1 MNKKIIIALIMT
13 LSLALLIS
21 GCSNPK
27 DKALVKINDV
37 SITAYDLSQYL
48 PIYGMTIGVDVTTIT
63 DKAKLAE
70 LEAVA
75 LNDLVAMEVIKQY
88 YSEKGQNVIPET
100 KDADLE
106 TFMSQVN
113 SDTATKKFLTDN
125 KITDEYLQNFFLN
138 QYYTT
143 AFFADVNDE
152 IKDPKGDAKKYYDE
166 HIADYSTEQVQ
177 ASHILVKTK
186 AEAEAI
192 MKELV
197 AGADFA
203 ELAKTKSIDTGS
215 GANGGDLGY
224 FKKDAMVAPFAE
236 AAFSTEPGQLSG
248 IVESEFGFH
257 IIKVIDKKTVTS
269 SFEIEQQAILYKIF
283 DVAYKSRI
291 EEIKKTMKVETF

>member
-1 MNKKIIIALIMT
+1 MNKKIIAIIMT

-21 GCSNPK
+21 GCSDPK
-27 DKALVKINDV
+27 EKVLVKINDAN
-37 SITAYDLSQYL
+37 ITAYDLSQYV
-48 PIYGMTIGVDVTTIT
+48 PIYGMTIGVDVTAIT

-70 LEAVA
+70 LEATA
-75 LNDLVAMEVIKQY
+75 LDDLVAMEVIKQY

-106 TFMSQVN
+106 TFMTQVN
-113 SDTATKKFLTDN
+113 SDTATKQFLKDN

-143 AFFADVNDE
+143 AFFADVNSE
-152 IKDPKGDAKKYYDE
+152 IKDPTGEAKKYYDA
-166 HIADYSTEQVQ
+166 HIADYSTEQVL

-203 ELAKTKSIDTGS
+203 EIAKAKSIDTGS

-236 AAFSTEPGQLSG
+236 ASFSTEPGQLSG

-257 IIKVIDKKTVTS
+257 IIKVFDKKTVATT
-269 SFEIEQQAILYKIF
+269 FEEEQQNILYKIF
-283 DVAYKSRI
+283 DTAYKNRI
-291 EEIKKTMKVETF
+291 EEIKKTMDIEKF